1 MKSPWK
7 GILIALV
14 VLVAAAGLTIWSAL
28 YRVAKQPSWIAS
40 DQRDAYFY
48 GSIEAGKTAGLPYW
62 VWLAMPRIFQEHM
75 PGPGGYAALG
85 LSWEEGK
92 EMPVGFAKQRV
103 GYIRVTGNCA
113 LCHVISQSNGTGLG
127 PDIVTAI
134 PGRTTDLKPLLTFLR
149 DCAADP
155 RFNADEFFAEIDGD
169 TKLSFFDRLLYRYVL
184 IPRTR
189 RSLMT
194 DPAQVL
200 FSPALQAHLRDPHSD
215 APFADPQM
223 KPFREMLIQQTQP
236 VEKKI
241 SFDR

>member
-1 MKSPWK
+1 MKSRWR
-7 GILIALV
+7 GVLISLV
-14 VLVAAAGLTIWSAL
+14 VLVAAAAVTTWCAL
-28 YRVAKQPSWIAS
+28 YRVVKQPNWIAS
-40 DQRDAYFY
+40 DERDAYFY

-62 VWLAMPRIFQEHM
+62 VWLAMPRIFPEHM
-75 PGPGGYAALG
+75 PGPGGYASLG

-113 LCHVISQSNGTGLG
+113 LCHVISQSNGTDLG
-127 PDIVTAI
+127 PDIVTAV
-134 PGRTTDLKPLLTFLR
+134 PGRTTDLKPLLAFFR

-169 TKLSFFDRLLYRYVL
+169 TKLSYFDRLLYRYVL

-189 RSLMT
+189 RSLMA

-200 FSPALQAHLRDPHSD
+200 FGPALSAHIRDPHSD
-215 APFADPQM
+215 APFADPHI
-223 KPFREMLIQQTQP
+223 KPFREMLIQHSQP
-236 VEKKI
+236 IEKKI
-241 SFDR
+241 SLNR